1 MKKIA
6 WLVIILAIFILIS
19 ACSDQ
24 TGNSPD
30 EGVFEP
36 SHPTVTGDKV
46 IYELVATETEAEVEP
61 GLTLPFFTYGGT
73 VPGQEIRVKQGQQ
86 LEVQLTNRLKEPI
99 TIHWHGYPVP
109 NDMDGVPGLTQNAI
123 QPGETFTYSFEAKV
137 AGTYWYHSHQE
148 SNEQVDRGLYGALIV
163 EEAEDPYQV
172 DREYV
177 LILDEM
183 NRDGSAGSAGGMMGG
198 MMGRMM
204 GGGPSGYDIFTV
216 NGKAGESIPDYP
228 VKTGE
233 RLRLRFINAGYTTHY
248 MHLGSVPYKVIA
260 VDGQKARQPVT
271 ADHELLP
278 VAPGERYDVLIE
290 VPDSGFFIRDMLADE
305 AAESLRIPFVN
316 LDSDKI
322 YPEVAYSGIFQ
333 LSEGQIGSGDWEK
346 VAAPSYDKEYHMI
359 LSHGMSMGG
368 VVYQING
375 RVFPDTEP
383 LDVAKGDRV
392 KVILESRDPMFDH
405 PMHLHGHFFQVL
417 SKDGKK
423 LEGDP
428 IMKDTL
434 LIRPGETYEV
444 AFIADNPGDW
454 MFHCHDLNHASDGM
468 VTTVDYEGF
477 EIADDIDQS
486 QLKE

>member
-6 WLVIILAIFILIS
+6 CFVIIPAIFLVIS
-19 ACSDQ
+19 ACSEQ
-24 TGNSPD
+24 TGNPPSD
-30 EGVFEP
+30 GVIEP
-36 SHPTVTGDKV
+36 SPPTETGDRV
-46 IYELVATETEAEVEP
+46 IYQLVAAETEAEVEP
-61 GLTLPFFTYGGT
+61 GLTLPFYTYGGT

-86 LEVQLTNRLKEPI
+86 LEVQLSNRLKEPI

-109 NDMDGVPGLTQNAI
+109 NDMDGVPGLTQNAV
-123 QPGETFTYSFEAKV
+123 QPGETFTYSFKAKV
-137 AGTYWYHSHQE
+137 AGTYWYHSHQN
-148 SNEQVDRGLYGALIV
+148 SNEQVDKGLYGALIV
-163 EEAEDPYQV
+163 EAEDDPYQV

-183 NRDGSAGSAGGMMGG
+183 NRDGSAGSAGGMMG
-198 MMGRMM
+198 RMM
-204 GGGPSGYDIFTV
+204 GGGASSYDIFTV

-233 RLRLRFINAGYTTHY
+233 KLRLRFINAGYTTHY

-260 VDGQKARQPVT
+260 VDGQIAKQPVT
-271 ADHELLP
+271 ADNELLP

-290 VPDSGFFIRDMLADE
+290 VPDAGFFIRDMLDDDAADG
-305 AAESLRIPFVN
+305 LRIPVVN
-316 LDSDKI
+316 LDSDRI
-322 YPEVAYSGIFQ
+322 FPERGYSGIFKI
-333 LSEGQIGSGDWEK
+333 SESQIGSGDWEK
-346 VAAPSYDKEYHMI
+346 VAAPSYDKEYHMA

-383 LDVAKGDRV
+383 LDVRKGDRV
-392 KVILESRDPMFDH
+392 KVTLESRDPMFDH

-417 SKDGKK
+417 SKNGRPLK
-423 LEGDP
+423 GDP
-428 IMKDTL
+428 VMKDTL

-468 VTTVDYEGF
+468 VTTVDYEGH
-477 EIADDIDQS
+477 EIADGIDRS
-486 QLKE
+486 HLKE